1 MKPPRKKKE
10 SNIVESTSLA
20 KYMLENNINQDSFAK
35 LLGVTGSCIGNWRK
49 QGTMP
54 ALAEPAMS
62 WLNHLNK
69 IPEPVNAVIITGNND
84 DIEFIKT
91 MAIKLMS
98 LKCLPLSFDRD

>member
-10 SNIVESTSLA
+10 FQLVESASLM
-20 KYMLENNINQDSFAK
+20 KYMLENNVSLEAFAK
-35 LLGVTGSCIGNWRK
+35 VIGRTSLCVGKWIK

-54 ALAEPAMS
+54 VEIKLAMN

-69 IPEPVNAVIITGNND
+69 THEPVNAVIITGNND

-91 MAIKLMS
+91 MATKLMS
-98 LKCLPLSFDRD
+98 LKCSPFVI